1 MFQPLEFEERPY
13 EIHQAK
19 EKSPLE
25 KRPPDFYGLRP
36 NPKYIDQVFKGEGDE
51 GESEIHVVR
60 LDEDRI
66 EEEVAS
72 NKEIDYLIFENIFPT
87 SLNNEFLNNLLRTY
101 GLKRVDFRNCV
112 LTKSFIRKN
121 RYHLARIKTLG
132 FYHCLIEYDI
142 AGELKGIGEM
152 GFTTFIFTD
161 YAEHDVLPVSFGY
174 VKNIE
179 FDHIQS
185 ASLLSDVFMTIKMG
199 NDTERL
205 VLRNSHMTKS
215 VLYVLITMVEQL
227 KNIKE
232 YGFEN
237 VTSESLMTEEI
248 TEKFSENEV
257 IEHLEFSYAFL
268 ETRSILEIL
277 KAQINRLNSFVYR
290 TMSMSDGELQ
300 TFFNLIEKS
309 ESLRHLTLVTN
320 DEYFDPQTLTVIMHA
335 FDHNT
340 IIQSFDYDPRM
351 FPPGI
356 NEKITSQ
363 LEFNNHRSHFK
374 RPRLELESEPDLP
387 LHSFK
392 VSVDMESIP
401 RNQEKEVLF
410 QSIAF
415 TDDDARIINEMKT
428 TKWSFRNC
436 FFPIDFFE
444 KIRESLIKAKR
455 LLFEGKIKID
465 FFF

>member
-1 MFQPLEFEERPY
+1 
-13 EIHQAK
+13 
-19 EKSPLE
+19 
-25 KRPPDFYGLRP
+25 
-36 NPKYIDQVFKGEGDE
+36 
-51 GESEIHVVR
+51 
-60 LDEDRI
+60 
-66 EEEVAS
+66 
-72 NKEIDYLIFENIFPT
+72 
-87 SLNNEFLNNLLRTY
+87 
-101 GLKRVDFRNCV
+101 
-112 LTKSFIRKN
+112 
-121 RYHLARIKTLG
+121 
-132 FYHCLIEYDI
+132 
-142 AGELKGIGEM
+142 
-152 GFTTFIFTD
+152 
-161 YAEHDVLPVSFGY
+161 
-174 VKNIE
+174 
-179 FDHIQS
+179 
-185 ASLLSDVFMTIKMG
+185 MTIKMG